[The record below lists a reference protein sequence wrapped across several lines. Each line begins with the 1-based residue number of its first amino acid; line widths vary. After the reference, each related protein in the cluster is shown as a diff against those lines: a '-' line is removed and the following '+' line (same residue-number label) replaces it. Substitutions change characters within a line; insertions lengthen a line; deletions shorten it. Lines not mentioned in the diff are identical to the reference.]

1 MTVIGFRRKRRR
13 LSMRYYLCTD
23 TGPVR
28 LPPRLCRNLADR
40 VTALP
45 QFANSIQRGV
55 EVLIERK
62 AGKIE
67 KIEVRPTHSR
77 FDENGKIDLRH
88 AAEAMAII
96 LAGAA
101 AKRIGENVLDIRP
114 TLTSRARA
122 RETKWQ
128 IPPSLKKLILADAKG
143 EIKLPVL
150 GTRPA

>member
-1 MTVIGFRRKRRR
+1 MTVVRFKRTRRR

-28 LPPRLCRNLADR
+28 LPPRLCRDLADR
-40 VTALP
+40 LIALP

-67 KIEVRPTHSR
+67 NIEVRPTHSR
-77 FDENGKIDLRH
+77 FDENGKVDLRH

-96 LAGAA
+96 LAGSAP
-101 AKRIGENVLDIRP
+101 KQIGENVLDIRP
-114 TLTSRARA
+114 TLGSRARA
-122 RETKWQ
+122 RETKWR
-128 IPPSLKKLILADAKG
+128 IPASLKKLILADAKG
-143 EIKLPVL
+143 EVRLPILSV
-150 GTRPA
+150 RPA